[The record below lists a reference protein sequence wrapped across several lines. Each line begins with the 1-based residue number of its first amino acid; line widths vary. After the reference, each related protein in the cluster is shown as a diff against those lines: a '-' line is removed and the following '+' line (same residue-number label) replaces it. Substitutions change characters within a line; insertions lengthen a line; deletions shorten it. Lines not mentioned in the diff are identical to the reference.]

1 MSFLLLTLSLVV
13 NSEQMKL
20 KGQLLLMSCEAKQK
34 PAGIAPGSLDSE
46 TSKRIRFV
54 IRKKILTGDISVF
67 QSSVYLVGD
76 GIRDVFSE
84 ELVMYEVRGD

>member
-1 MSFLLLTLSLVV
+1 
-13 NSEQMKL
+13 
-20 KGQLLLMSCEAKQK
+20 MSCEAKQK